1 MIRKGLHIPL
11 LALFFLLAMAP
22 ASGQFYNGMQMNFG
36 KNRVQHKNFY
46 WTYFRFDE
54 IDCYYNEFGRE
65 VAEYACKVAYEKLN
79 EIEDYFDYTV
89 EKRPILI
96 VYNKKKIGRA
106 HV

>member
-96 VYNKKKIGRA
+96 V
-106 HV
+106 